1 MRDVANMFD
10 QVAVGPMHTP
20 ALYSCFLRA
29 LISARV
35 DANQDG
41 QQQLQAQLQQHQQH
55 QHQQQ
60 QHQQM
65 GGDGELGLQQDGGV
79 GSSSSSSGS
88 GNGNGVHAH
97 LNGHASASALD
108 SFAYT
113 GEMGPVA
120 DISTFPPTMAPNS
133 VDHMNVLSMDSI
145 LSSEFWDSVLVPGA
159 PPFPFPIPRLRPRP
173 RTRYVWHDQLQCSI
187 H

>member
-1 MRDVANMFD
+1 MFD

-55 QHQQQ
+55 QHQHQQQ

-79 GSSSSSSGS
+79 GSSSSGSS

-159 PPFPFPIPRLRPRP
+159 SCFPTHPTFPPLLLSPSPLFCPSLRVARE
-173 RTRYVWHDQLQCSI
+173 RD
-187 H
+187 